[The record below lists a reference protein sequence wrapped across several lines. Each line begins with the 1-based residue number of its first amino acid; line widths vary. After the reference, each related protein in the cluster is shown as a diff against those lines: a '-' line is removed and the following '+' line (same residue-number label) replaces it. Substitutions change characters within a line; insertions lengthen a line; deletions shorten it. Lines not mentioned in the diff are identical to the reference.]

1 MSEHTKEKWEVMLHT
16 RRDGNNIRWVEAVR
30 GKRHISIC
38 QTFKPCAEDHA
49 YLIAAAPDL
58 LTACKRL
65 HSCLL
70 AACSY
75 PQCIDVAKHW
85 QLELLTAEAA
95 IDKAKPK
102 QKIKGQ

>member
-1 MSEHTKEKWEVMLHT
+1 MSEYTKDEWIREDRFVYALDKSGKNRFSCNVQNDNGLASEKELIA
-16 RRDGNNIRWVEAVR
+16 NA
-30 GKRHISIC
+30 
-38 QTFKPCAEDHA
+38 Q
-49 YLIAAAPDL
+49 LIAAAPDL

-95 IDKAKPK
+95 IAKAKPK